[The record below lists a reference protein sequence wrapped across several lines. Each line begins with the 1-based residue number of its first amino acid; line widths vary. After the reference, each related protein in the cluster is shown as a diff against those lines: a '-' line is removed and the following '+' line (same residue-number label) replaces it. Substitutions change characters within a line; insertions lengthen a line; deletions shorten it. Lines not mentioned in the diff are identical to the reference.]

1 MLNLNGHKLFT
12 LVKQEANED
21 YEMLH
26 YRCNNIVVEATTHK
40 VCVEAVIIM
49 NYTDS
54 DYSEVRVY
62 NDTQYVY
69 NDALFE
75 ANICKLF
82 GFDVQFT
89 EAGMQEIGI
98 ASMEVA

>member
-1 MLNLNGHKLFT
+1 MCNLNDNKLFT
-12 LVKQEANED
+12 LVKSETNED

-26 YRCNNIVVEATTHK
+26 YRCNNIVINTDEHGK
-40 VCVEAVIIM
+40 VCIEAVIIF

-69 NDALFE
+69 ADALFE
-75 ANICKLF
+75 ANVSKLF
-82 GFDVQFT
+82 GFDVGFT
-89 EAGMQEIGI
+89 EAGMQDVGI
-98 ASMEVA
+98 ASMET